1 MKKEEEKIKHKK
13 EDNDQKKDEGDN
25 TELRPEEMDVRVRM
39 YDKKRVGLMTWRRL
53 K

>member
-25 TELRPEEMDVRVRM
+25 TELRPEEMDVRVRSM
-39 YDKKRVGLMTWRRL
+39 TKKGWG
-53 K
+53 